1 MKECLRRLNVKA
13 ALNACAKKAVSIRQE
28 AAWQLHSRMRQA
40 CSSRLHARNCFQCG
54 PNCQIVRPIIA
65 SSLLMVNPSMI
76 AWNEAWHMA
85 QIQDHTIT
93 PAKAVG
99 CLVSIGTGK

>member
-1 MKECLRRLNVKA
+1 
-13 ALNACAKKAVSIRQE
+13 
-28 AAWQLHSRMRQA
+28 
-40 CSSRLHARNCFQCG
+40 
-54 PNCQIVRPIIA
+54 
-65 SSLLMVNPSMI
+65 MVNPSMI

-99 CLVSIGTGK
+99 CLVSIGTGKSVYTIFGRKNQLAISKYLNMNKAPKKNDN